1 LTSFLLMLLQ
11 IVQLLLTVFT
21 FIIVVQAIMSWLIAF
36 NVINT
41 YNEFVR
47 SLWNGLR
54 VVTEPVYRPVRR
66 VLPDFG
72 ALDISPLVVLLILY
86 ILNNYFIPWL
96 MFQIASS
103 GYIA

>member
-1 LTSFLLMLLQ
+1 MNSFLIMLLS

-21 FIIVVQAIMSWLIAF
+21 FIIVIQAILSWLIAF

-47 SLWNGLR
+47 ALWNGLK
-54 VVTEPVYRPVRR
+54 VITEPVYRPIRR

-86 ILNNYFIPWL
+86 ILNNIVSPTIKMQLATAAY
-96 MFQIASS
+96 
-103 GYIA
+103 